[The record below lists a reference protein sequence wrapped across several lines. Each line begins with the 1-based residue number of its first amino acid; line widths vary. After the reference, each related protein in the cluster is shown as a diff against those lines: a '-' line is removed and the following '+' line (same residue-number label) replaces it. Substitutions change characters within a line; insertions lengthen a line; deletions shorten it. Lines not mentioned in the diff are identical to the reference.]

1 MSVNI
6 QQKEINIKDYIED
19 WLKEVESKERI
30 KKNTLS
36 TNVENGK
43 DINEKNTHEK
53 SSSTL
58 SVTNSTDDNTNTT
71 STSKENKLEKP
82 GRLDTIAK
90 RFQKLRFDEK
100 WNTKLLTDNFVLLG
114 TTGKNSERYLTLEM
128 ALFNAGYRIREG
140 GLKKKIR
147 KYIKDLTEWEFL
159 QLLDEYRG
167 LKTSGKFTGR
177 WNPFGIRNKNE
188 FLREFRS
195 PHFTVED
202 DPIMISLVSQITNL
216 DFVIFH
222 ENYTIQDLRGQND
235 RKFIILYKFT
245 EKNPSNTSYSTYMC
259 CVGLNKKKH
268 NNNIKHKKS
277 NNNNLIYKFDNEHIP
292 EEISILLNRDE
303 FVFRHISN
311 LIETKLNKNEC
322 LKLDKIIDE
331 LEKTVCSHFSHS
343 EIRGIVKII
352 NTILLD
358 RKFFC

>member
-19 WLKEVESKERI
+19 WLKEVESKEPI

-43 DINEKNTHEK
+43 DKNEKNTDEK

-71 STSKENKLEKP
+71 STSKENKVEKP

-114 TTGKNSERYLTLEM
+114 TTAKNAERYLTLEM

-140 GLKKKIR
+140 GLKEKIR

-159 QLLDEYRG
+159 QLLDEYKG

-195 PHFTVED
+195 PHFTLED

-216 DFVIFH
+216 DFIIFH

-245 EKNPSNTSYSTYMC
+245 EKNKDKPGITKYMC
-259 CVGLNKKKH
+259 CVGLNKNKK
-268 NNNIKHKKS
+268 KT
-277 NNNNLIYKFDNEHIP
+277 IYKFDNEDIP
-292 EEISILLNRDE
+292 DEINILLNRDE
-303 FVFRHISN
+303 FIFRHISN
-311 LIETKLNKNEC
+311 LIEEKLKKDEC
-322 LKLDKIIDE
+322 LKLDKIIME
-331 LEKTVCSHFSHS
+331 LEKRVCSNFSHS

-358 RKFFC
+358 RNFFC